1 MKWLGVILCWTV
13 IVGSFIFAGVW
24 EWYMSFQARQT
35 TSYLQLADDA
45 SDPQVKADYLNMFL
59 ADVEK
64 KNLPEYAAFFFKTER
79 LSIKQ
84 QNLVIESLIKRCK
97 ETAQLPKES
106 FGFAQGMTQ
115 LTGQEF
121 EHTLIS
127 INRIYSK
134 ALCMRFGFIM
144 YYLLTILSIASFIT
158 VPLSILYT
166 IHVADNY

>member
-13 IVGSFIFAGVW
+13 IVGSFTIAKTW
-24 EWYMSFQARQT
+24 EWYMSFQARKT

-45 SDPQVKADYLNMFL
+45 SDPQVKADYLKKFL
-59 ADVEK
+59 AEVEK

-79 LSIKQ
+79 LSVKQ
-84 QNLVIESLIKRCK
+84 QNLVIESLIKRCE
-97 ETAQLPKES
+97 ETAQLPRES

-121 EHTLIS
+121 EHTIIS
-127 INRIYSK
+127 IDGIYSK
-134 ALCMRFGFIM
+134 ALCMRFGFIL
-144 YYLLTILSIASFIT
+144 YYLLAIVFIISLIT
-158 VPLSILYT
+158 VPLSIVYT